1 LTTVNI
7 ALWVVS
13 SILALAFLVAGG
25 SKLALPKARLAKQGM
40 AYVEDFSAR
49 QVKLIGAAEVLGAIG
64 LIVPWATGI
73 APVLTPIAAV
83 GLAVLMVGAMLT
95 HRRRKE
101 SQPIPANAI
110 LLVGALFVAV
120 GRFLA

>member
-1 LTTVNI
+1 VNI

-13 SILALAFLVAGG
+13 SILALAFLLAGSAKLIQ
-25 SKLALPKARLAKQGM
+25 SKEALAQRGM
-40 AYVEDFSAR
+40 AYVEDFTAT
-49 QVKLIGAAEVLGAIG
+49 QVKLIGSAEVLGAIG

-83 GLAVLMVGAMLT
+83 GLAALMVGAMLT

-101 SQPIPANAI
+101 PQPIRANAI
-110 LLVGALFVAV
+110 LLIGALFVAV
-120 GRFLA
+120 GRFVA